1 MRNLVLPILIS
12 YKDHSKTM
20 CNGTTDLKLQN
31 VFLFT
36 RRPTLTYLF
45 TLITEHSMNTLF
57 RIPKH

>member
-31 VFLFT
+31 VFFIHT
-36 RRPTLTYLF
+36 QAYIDKFIYTDYRTQHEYTVQNP
-45 TLITEHSMNTLF
+45 
-57 RIPKH
+57 